1 MSGSM
6 NLGILPYL
14 AYNIY
19 KIFNLGEA
27 LSNSRRQKIIKEKIS
42 TKICVQFTI
51 EGSHMFMKDIKY
63 AWMWHMWLW
72 TDTFRYTEL
81 KLYEI
86 YIFLIMMIPSYYK
99 SMLH

>member
-1 MSGSM
+1 MYLVFFNQLCADALNKKDNSHKEILRKKILSIIMSGSM

-42 TKICVQFTI
+42 TKICDQFTI

-63 AWMWHMWLW
+63 TWM
-72 TDTFRYTEL
+72 
-81 KLYEI
+81 
-86 YIFLIMMIPSYYK
+86 
-99 SMLH
+99 